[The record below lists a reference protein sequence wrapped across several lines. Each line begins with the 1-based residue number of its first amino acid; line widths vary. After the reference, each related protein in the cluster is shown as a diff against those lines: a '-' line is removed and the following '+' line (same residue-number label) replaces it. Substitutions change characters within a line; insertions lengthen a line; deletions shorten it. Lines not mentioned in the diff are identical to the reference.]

1 VTEKSGLFV
10 SDNHAYDM
18 MKVFRVLAMMAI
30 FVTLIHPSL
39 STTSTGKRSTLV
51 GDAERSDLVAD
62 SELAAVLRGTTGTIH
77 RRMLL
82 NTDQNQNQNDQQ
94 QYQDQNQNDQQQN
107 QIDQQQNQIDQQQNQ
122 NDQQQNQNDQR
133 QNLPAD
139 ATTTSIPDI
148 NPIGST
154 GASVTTQSS
163 AKAIIVMGT
172 LMVVAVGIIW

>member
-1 VTEKSGLFV
+1 
-10 SDNHAYDM
+10 M
-18 MKVFRVLAMMAI
+18 MKIFRVLAMMAM

>member
-1 VTEKSGLFV
+1 
-10 SDNHAYDM
+10 M
-18 MKVFRVLAMMAI
+18 MKIFRVLAMMAM

-51 GDAERSDLVAD
+51 GEAERSDLVAD
-62 SELAAVLRGTTGTIH
+62 SELAAVLRGTAGTIH

-94 QYQDQNQNDQQQN
+94 QNQNDQQQNQNDQQQNQNDQQQN
-107 QIDQQQNQIDQQQNQ
+107 QIDQQQNQNDQQQNQ

-139 ATTTSIPDI
+139 ATATAIPDT
-148 NPIGST
+148 NPTGSI

>member
-1 VTEKSGLFV
+1 
-10 SDNHAYDM
+10 M
-18 MKVFRVLAMMAI
+18 MKISRVLAMMAM

-107 QIDQQQNQIDQQQNQ
+107 QNDQQQNQIDQQQNQ

>member
-1 VTEKSGLFV
+1 
-10 SDNHAYDM
+10 M
-18 MKVFRVLAMMAI
+18 
-30 FVTLIHPSL
+30 
-39 STTSTGKRSTLV
+39 V

-107 QIDQQQNQIDQQQNQ
+107 QNDQQQNQIDQQQNQ